1 MEVGEDIQGEGRL
14 SFYCHFHPYITLHPS
29 LRLSKCKWL
38 EFSLFDTQ
46 QCVCSS
52 LFVRVPGPDLAFP
65 FLPGLLPVWY
75 LIAPHRPCQSREERM
90 KILIKRDG
98 WIMWLYVNFA
108 CQEPS
113 IIIDWWLVLC
123 FQISISAKPVCVTT
137 SGWLG
142 EGAGAPEQGGLIP
155 SLPAFLIPRELG

>member
-1 MEVGEDIQGEGRL
+1 MCP
-14 SFYCHFHPYITLHPS
+14 FF
-29 LRLSKCKWL
+29 
-38 EFSLFDTQ
+38 
-46 QCVCSS
+46 
-52 LFVRVPGPDLAFP
+52 LFVRVPGPDLAFS

-75 LIAPHRPCQSREERM
+75 FIAHHRPCQSREERM

-113 IIIDWWLVLC
+113 IIIDRWLVLC

-142 EGAGAPEQGGLIP
+142 EGAGAPGQGGLIP
-155 SLPAFLIPRELG
+155 SLPPFLIPRANLDGFFSVVIPCKGKSDLQNVLLSSFPLILFNLFLGHVAWQVKANKWT